1 MKPIQVDVLS
11 AAEAKATRDKVHAL
25 RSLWFRKG
33 GVAEFYTLGASAY
46 LDAQY
51 GGGLA
56 YQMLAK
62 KLNPVLEAQFGD
74 VHQRVLDKLI
84 EVMGEPV
91 QYYPRLARPGF
102 HIFLADA
109 VFENPICKIHVDMP
123 YSHILWQPWEQVD
136 ITRGLSFTL
145 SLALPAGGG
154 GLNLWPQIPP
164 EDALAQGADP
174 DLQTKGLEPLLFR
187 YSVGSM
193 VIHHGHTIHQIAP
206 FRGMQAGDERIT
218 LQGHAIHSS
227 QGWLAYF

>member
-1 MKPIQVDVLS
+1 VKPIQVDVLS

-154 GLNLWPQIPP
+154 ASTSGRRSRRRMPWPRGPIPTYKP
-164 EDALAQGADP
+164 
-174 DLQTKGLEPLLFR
+174 R
-187 YSVGSM
+187 GSSRSCFA
-193 VIHHGHTIHQIAP
+193 T
-206 FRGMQAGDERIT
+206 RWDR
-218 LQGHAIHSS
+218 
-227 QGWLAYF
+227 W